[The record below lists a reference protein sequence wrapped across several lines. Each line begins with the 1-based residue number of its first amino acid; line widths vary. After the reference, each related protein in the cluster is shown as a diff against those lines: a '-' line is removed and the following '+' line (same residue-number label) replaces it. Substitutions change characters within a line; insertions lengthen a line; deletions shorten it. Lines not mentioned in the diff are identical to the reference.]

1 MKKNNII
8 TDWLDKHGDPEIEK
22 RVEERLL
29 AIERDRLKK
38 EHTQEL
44 KDYINDLQEKY
55 LKEDE
60 IMNEEKP
67 FIVYLDIDGVLVS
80 YLKLRDF
87 DDDGRH
93 SFVPTAVETL
103 NTIISM
109 FSAHICVVST
119 WGRSYKDRP
128 DEFKDFLISR
138 GIIVN
143 GLTIGDCDDRA
154 GYVLKMKSE
163 GYRRFLVIDDESLE
177 YYKRVDEI
185 GYNRILFSNPW
196 RCLDEYDLV
205 GVSRNFKRIN
215 GSEYPEKLIN

>member
-1 MKKNNII
+1 MMKKNNII
-8 TDWLDKHGDPEIEK
+8 SDWLDKHGDPEIDK
-22 RVEERLL
+22 QVE
-29 AIERDRLKK
+29 IELMNIMRRQLKT

-44 KDYINDLQEKY
+44 KDYFDELQEKY
-55 LKEDE
+55 KNED
-60 IMNEEKP
+60 MNDEKP

-87 DDDGRH
+87 DDDGKH
-93 SFVPTAVETL
+93 SFVPKAVETL
-103 NTIISM
+103 NSIISM
-109 FSAHICVVST
+109 FNAHICVVST

-128 DEFKDFLISR
+128 DEFKEFLISR

-177 YYKRVDEI
+177 YYKRGDEI
-185 GYNRILFSNPW
+185 GYNRILYSNSW

-205 GVSRNFKRIN
+205 GVSRNFNRIN